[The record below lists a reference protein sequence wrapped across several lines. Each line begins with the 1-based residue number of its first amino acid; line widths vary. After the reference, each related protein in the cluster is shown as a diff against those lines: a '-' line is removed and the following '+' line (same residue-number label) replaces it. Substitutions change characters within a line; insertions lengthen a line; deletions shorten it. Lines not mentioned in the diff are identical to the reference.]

1 MLMES
6 QPSPS
11 APAKFPISVGKCYA
25 QTANERFG
33 DGARAAIRQRE
44 RLSLGL
50 HPTDAEIPFT
60 WPSENDESQA
70 GSESSI
76 YRLVPSMQS
85 YRNNLTALSQ
95 VCNLYF
101 VAYQGHIFVYKPR
114 GALHQSL
121 HCHPDLQL
129 KPEPTSYSRSV
140 GGYLDPR
147 RPHLVNHIIT
157 GLLGND
163 EIVLACYDDGDVVA
177 YYTKDI
183 GTYVFGGRETTCSSH
198 RATPRPF
205 FCENVGMSA
214 WGLAIHQKSRL
225 IAVSSNRHEVIVFA
239 LALTL
244 DPFRPKEAPSSD
256 SQKPSKPEK
265 NVDHRRGRNWR
276 IVIVMGS
283 DSDNMPNVC
292 FVDDFEG
299 QAQKVCA
306 IDIKGTAWLADIWQA
321 HQGPIAIQA
330 LSQLKSEEFYP
341 SPTRGWG
348 VLALDDSCFM
358 KVQTSEELFGLHTS
372 QVEVIRASNGCSH
385 PLVNV
390 KNAIGQIP
398 NNPHRR
404 AVQSATAQAHP
415 HMLQLPFGFQGP
427 GALLDSEGSGGESEG
442 EEEFG
447 DTEGVSEGEEEE
459 EEEDDGDDTED
470 DNHQDVLGA
479 AALPMVPAAGTFP
492 AGTIGLAP
500 NAPSMPHDS
509 FETINAFLDD
519 FNGKIGCG
527 DGTSSD
533 EEILPRKADMT
544 YFPHSG
550 EILETP
556 REHVRMLALL
566 KRPPCS
572 NRNRQEPEARLA
584 ELGRKFFLL
593 RTYEKDI
600 EMRPFSRTSNWDR
613 RVEFGVV
620 CPDALKFG
628 RFKEVGLVAHFHA
641 TGRLNM
647 IALAPELSLVAI
659 GSPIGRV
666 VLLTLTR
673 KAVPSE
679 RDEGVWE
686 HGFRVE
692 WVLPTQSD
700 EEEYRRVLRP
710 MHGMALSPIHEGDG
724 DGDGLAGGGAGMPRR
739 YRLMLHY
746 RNHDILSYELTR
758 NEQTGKLCIY

>member
-1 MLMES
+1 MES

-60 WPSENDESQA
+60 WPSEDDENQA
-70 GSESSI
+70 GPESSI

-95 VCNLYF
+95 VFNLYF

-114 GALHQSL
+114 GVPHQSL
-121 HCHPDLQL
+121 PCHPDLQL
-129 KPEPTSYSRSV
+129 KPEPSPYSRSV

-147 RPHLVNHIIT
+147 RPHLINHIIT
-157 GLLGND
+157 GLVGHE

-183 GTYVFGGRETTCSSH
+183 GTYVLGGRGTTGSSH
-198 RATPRPF
+198 KATPRPF
-205 FCENVGMSA
+205 FRENVGMSA

-225 IAVSSNRHEVIVFA
+225 LAVSSNRHEVIVFA
-239 LALTL
+239 LALTS
-244 DPFRPKEAPSSD
+244 DPFKRKEAPSSD
-256 SQKPSKPEK
+256 SQEPKKKTS
-265 NVDHRRGRNWR
+265 HRRTRNWR
-276 IVIVMGS
+276 IVIMMGS
-283 DSDNMPNVC
+283 DADNMPNIC

-299 QAQKVCA
+299 QAQK
-306 IDIKGTAWLADIWQA
+306 
-321 HQGPIAIQA
+321 
-330 LSQLKSEEFYP
+330 
-341 SPTRGWG
+341 
-348 VLALDDSCFM
+348 
-358 KVQTSEELFGLHTS
+358 
-372 QVEVIRASNGCSH
+372 
-385 PLVNV
+385 
-390 KNAIGQIP
+390 IP

-404 AVQSATAQAHP
+404 AAQPVMAQAHP
-415 HMLQLPFGFQGP
+415 QIMQLPFGFQGP
-427 GALLDSEGSGGESEG
+427 GPLLDSEESGGESADEDDF
-442 EEEFG
+442 E
-447 DTEGVSEGEEEE
+447 DTELGSEE
-459 EEEDDGDDTED
+459 EEEDGDDVED
-470 DNHQDVLGA
+470 DNHQDILGA
-479 AALPMVPAAGTFP
+479 ETFAMIPTGGTFP
-492 AGTIGLAP
+492 AGTVEHALIAP
-500 NAPSMPHDS
+500 FTSHDS
-509 FETINAFLDD
+509 FDTLNAFLDD
-519 FNGKIGCG
+519 FDGKLCE

-556 REHVRMLALL
+556 RQPSRMIGFL

-572 NRNRQEPEARLA
+572 NNNRQEPEARLA
-584 ELGRKFFLL
+584 GLKRKFFLL

-600 EMRPFSRTSNWDR
+600 EMRPFSRTPDWDR

-620 CPDALKFG
+620 CPDALRFG

-647 IALAPELSLVAI
+647 IALAPELALVVI

-679 RDEGVWE
+679 REEGIWE

-700 EEEYRRVLRP
+700 EEEHRRVLRP
-710 MHGMALSPIHEGDG
+710 MHGMALSPIQTD
-724 DGDGLAGGGAGMPRR
+724 DGAGTGLPRR

-758 NEQTGKLCIY
+758 NEQTGKLCIF

>member
-1 MLMES
+1 MES
-6 QPSPS
+6 QPSTS

-44 RLSLGL
+44 RLLLGL

-60 WPSENDESQA
+60 WPSEDDENQA
-70 GSESSI
+70 GPESSI

-95 VCNLYF
+95 VFNLYF

-114 GALHQSL
+114 GAPRQSL
-121 HCHPDLQL
+121 PCHPDLQL
-129 KPEPTSYSRSV
+129 KPEPSPYSRSI

-147 RPHLVNHIIT
+147 KPHLINHIIT

-163 EIVLACYDDGDVVA
+163 EILLACYDDGDVVA

-183 GTYVFGGRETTCSSH
+183 GTYVFGGRETTGSSH

-205 FCENVGMSA
+205 FRENVGMSA

-239 LALTL
+239 LALTS
-244 DPFRPKEAPSSD
+244 DPFKRKEAPAPD
-256 SQKPSKPEK
+256 SQEPTKPKK
-265 NVDHRRGRNWR
+265 KVGHRRNRNWR
-276 IVIVMGS
+276 IVIIFGS
-283 DSDNMPNVC
+283 DADNMPNIC

-306 IDIKGTAWLADIWQA
+306 IDIKGTVWLADIWQA

-358 KVQTSEELFGLHTS
+358 KVRTSEELFGLHTN

-390 KNAIGQIP
+390 RNAINQIP

-404 AVQSATAQAHP
+404 AAQPVMAQAHP
-415 HMLQLPFGFQGP
+415 HMLQLPFGFQGA
-427 GALLDSEGSGGESEG
+427 GALLDSDGSGGESAV
-442 EEEFG
+442 EEDFE
-447 DTEGVSEGEEEE
+447 DTEVGSEDEED
-459 EEEDDGDDTED
+459 DDGDDMED
-470 DNHQDVLGA
+470 DNHQDTLGA
-479 AALPMVPAAGTFP
+479 EAFAMVPAGGTFP
-492 AGTIGLAP
+492 AGTGGHALVP
-500 NAPSMPHDS
+500 PFTPHDS
-509 FETINAFLDD
+509 FDTLNEFLDD
-519 FNGKIGCG
+519 FDGKICE
-527 DGTSSD
+527 DGTGSD

-556 REHVRMLALL
+556 RQESRMISFL
-566 KRPPCS
+566 KRPPCG
-572 NRNRQEPEARLA
+572 NHNRQEPEARLA
-584 ELGRKFFLL
+584 GLKRKFFLL

-600 EMRPFSRTSNWDR
+600 EMRPFSRTSDWDR

-620 CPDALKFG
+620 CPDALRFG

-647 IALAPELSLVAI
+647 IAVAPELSLVAV

-679 RDEGVWE
+679 REEGIWE

-692 WVLPTQSD
+692 RVLPTQSD
-700 EEEYRRVLRP
+700 EEKHRRVLRP
-710 MHGMALSPIHEGDG
+710 MHGMALGPIQTGNELTGEA
-724 DGDGLAGGGAGMPRR
+724 GLPRR

>member
-1 MLMES
+1 MES

-60 WPSENDESQA
+60 WPSEDDENQA
-70 GSESSI
+70 GPESSI

-114 GALHQSL
+114 GVPHQSL
-121 HCHPDLQL
+121 PCHPDLQL
-129 KPEPTSYSRSV
+129 KPEPSPYSRSV

-147 RPHLVNHIIT
+147 RPHLINHIIT
-157 GLLGND
+157 GLLGHE

-177 YYTKDI
+177 YYTKHI
-183 GTYVFGGRETTCSSH
+183 GTYVFGGRETTGSSH

-205 FCENVGMSA
+205 FRENVGMSA

-225 IAVSSNRHEVIVFA
+225 IAVSSNRHEVVVFA
-239 LALTL
+239 LALTS
-244 DPFRPKEAPSSD
+244 DPFRRKEASSSD
-256 SQKPSKPEK
+256 SQGPKKPERRIG
-265 NVDHRRGRNWR
+265 HRRNRNWR
-276 IVIVMGS
+276 IVIIMGS
-283 DSDNMPNVC
+283 DADNMPNIC

-299 QAQKVCA
+299 QAQK
-306 IDIKGTAWLADIWQA
+306 
-321 HQGPIAIQA
+321 
-330 LSQLKSEEFYP
+330 
-341 SPTRGWG
+341 
-348 VLALDDSCFM
+348 
-358 KVQTSEELFGLHTS
+358 
-372 QVEVIRASNGCSH
+372 
-385 PLVNV
+385 
-390 KNAIGQIP
+390 IP

-404 AVQSATAQAHP
+404 AAQPVMAQAHP

-427 GALLDSEGSGGESEG
+427 GALLDSEESGGESADEDDF
-442 EEEFG
+442 E
-447 DTEGVSEGEEEE
+447 DTEVGSE
-459 EEEDDGDDTED
+459 EEEDDGDDIED
-470 DNHQDVLGA
+470 DNHQDILGA
-479 AALPMVPAAGTFP
+479 EAFAIIPAGGTFP
-492 AGTIGLAP
+492 AGTVEHALVAP
-500 NAPSMPHDS
+500 FTPHDS
-509 FETINAFLDD
+509 FDTLNAFLDD
-519 FNGKIGCG
+519 FDGKICE

-556 REHVRMLALL
+556 RQESRMIGFL
-566 KRPPCS
+566 KRPPCG
-572 NRNRQEPEARLA
+572 NHNRQEPEARLA
-584 ELGRKFFLL
+584 GLKRKFFLL

-600 EMRPFSRTSNWDR
+600 EMRPFSRTSDWDR

-620 CPDALKFG
+620 CPDALRFG

-647 IALAPELSLVAI
+647 IALAPELSLVVI

-673 KAVPSE
+673 KAAPSE
-679 RDEGVWE
+679 REEGIWE

-700 EEEYRRVLRP
+700 EEEHRKVLRP
-710 MHGMALSPIHEGDG
+710 MHGMALSPIQTGDG
-724 DGDGLAGGGAGMPRR
+724 DGNGVTGGGPGLPRR

>member
-1 MLMES
+1 
-6 QPSPS
+6 
-11 APAKFPISVGKCYA
+11 
-25 QTANERFG
+25 
-33 DGARAAIRQRE
+33 
-44 RLSLGL
+44 
-50 HPTDAEIPFT
+50 
-60 WPSENDESQA
+60 
-70 GSESSI
+70 
-76 YRLVPSMQS
+76 MQS

-95 VCNLYF
+95 VYNLYF

-114 GALHQSL
+114 GVPHQSL
-121 HCHPDLQL
+121 PCHPDLQL
-129 KPEPTSYSRSV
+129 KPEPSPYSRSV

-147 RPHLVNHIIT
+147 RPHLINHIIT
-157 GLLGND
+157 GLFGHE

-177 YYTKDI
+177 YYTNDI
-183 GTYVFGGRETTCSSH
+183 GKYVFGGRETTGSSH

-205 FCENVGMSA
+205 FRENVGMSA

-239 LALTL
+239 LALTS
-244 DPFRPKEAPSSD
+244 DPFQRKEVSSDSKEAPSGSQEAPSD
-256 SQKPSKPEK
+256 SQQPEKPEK
-265 NVDHRRGRNWR
+265 KKSHRRARNWR
-276 IVIVMGS
+276 IVIMMGS
-283 DSDNMPNVC
+283 DADNMPNIC

-306 IDIKGTAWLADIWQA
+306 IDIKGTVWLADIWQA

-348 VLALDDSCFM
+348 VLALDDNCFM
-358 KVQTSEELFGLHTS
+358 KVRTSEELFGLHTS

-390 KNAIGQIP
+390 KNAINKIP

-404 AVQSATAQAHP
+404 VAQPVMAQAHP
-415 HMLQLPFGFQGP
+415 QIMQLPFGFQGP
-427 GALLDSEGSGGESEG
+427 GALLDSEESGGESADEDDF
-442 EEEFG
+442 E
-447 DTEGVSEGEEEE
+447 DTELGSED
-459 EEEDDGDDTED
+459 DDGDDVED
-470 DNHQDVLGA
+470 DNHQDILGTETFA
-479 AALPMVPAAGTFP
+479 MIPTDGTFP
-492 AGTIGLAP
+492 AGTVEHALIAP
-500 NAPSMPHDS
+500 FTPHDS
-509 FETINAFLDD
+509 FDTLNAFLDD
-519 FNGKIGCG
+519 FNAKICENETSSDGTNP
-527 DGTSSD
+527 DGTSTD
-533 EEILPRKADMT
+533 EEIPPRKADMT

-556 REHVRMLALL
+556 RQPSRMIGFL

-572 NRNRQEPEARLA
+572 NHNRQEPEARLA
-584 ELGRKFFLL
+584 GLKRKFFLL

-600 EMRPFSRTSNWDR
+600 EMRPFSRTSDWDR

-620 CPDALKFG
+620 CPDALRFG

-647 IALAPELSLVAI
+647 IALAPELSLVVI

-679 RDEGVWE
+679 REEGIWE

-692 WVLPTQSD
+692 RVLPTQSD
-700 EEEYRRVLRP
+700 EEEHRRVLRP
-710 MHGMALSPIHEGDG
+710 MHGMALSPIQTDG
-724 DGDGLAGGGAGMPRR
+724 GVGALPRR

-758 NEQTGKLCIY
+758 NEQTGKLCIF